1 MDFTGSVYFSMPHL
15 PHIIKGKHRERRGF
29 EETNMFGLYANNHSG
44 FKDGSQAE
52 SKSGVEVDLK
62 VCGI

>member
-1 MDFTGSVYFSMPHL
+1 MPHL